1 MAVNKFFHDSNK
13 TSIAAERNL
22 YKDLVKEAI
31 QIHGHDVYYV
41 NRTFVNEDTL
51 FGEDNSS
58 TFSESQLIEM
68 YIENA
73 EGGLEGEKE
82 LVSKFG
88 LDIKDEVTFVVSKE
102 RFQDITKQVVLESGT
117 SETFGALLL
126 EDGTTISESAYL
138 VNEDESTDADRPL
151 EGDLVYHPIVGKMFE
166 ISFVDHDEPFFQL
179 DNNPVYKLKCRLFEY
194 GSEALDTGVT
204 AIDQVETDS
213 SLDLLSYQFT
223 LEQSGTYTEEIA
235 LEDGNL
241 LLLDRT
247 DGGGSDAGDNLISET
262 QFGATSL
269 MLESSDIFYITIKDE
284 TGLFEIDE
292 VITSAGGGQA
302 YIKQINSNTIHFE
315 YITGRFVKD
324 EVVTGRNNA
333 FTGTITEL
341 NEESHYVIN
350 EGFSVDTIDEK
361 AQNEEFDRLD
371 NTILDFTESNPFG
384 DAGKES

>member
-1 MAVNKFFHDSNK
+1 M
-13 TSIAAERNL
+13 
-22 YKDLVKEAI
+22 
-31 QIHGHDVYYV
+31 
-41 NRTFVNEDTL
+41 
-51 FGEDNSS
+51 
-58 TFSESQLIEM
+58 
-68 YIENA
+68 
-73 EGGLEGEKE
+73 
-82 LVSKFG
+82 
-88 LDIKDEVTFVVSKE
+88 
-102 RFQDITKQVVLESGT
+102 
-117 SETFGALLL
+117 
-126 EDGTTISESAYL
+126 
-138 VNEDESTDADRPL
+138 
-151 EGDLVYHPIVGKMFE
+151 
-166 ISFVDHDEPFFQL
+166 
-179 DNNPVYKLKCRLFEY
+179 
-194 GSEALDTGVT
+194 
-204 AIDQVETDS
+204 
-213 SLDLLSYQFT
+213 
-223 LEQSGTYTEEIA
+223 
-235 LEDGNL
+235 
-241 LLLDRT
+241 DRT

-269 MLESSDIFYITIKDE
+269 MLESSDIFYITIKNE

-350 EGFSVDTIDEK
+350 EDFSVDTIDEK